1 MEITLILNDN
11 GIINPNINDN
21 QMEIPLILHDI
32 NEEIPLIS
40 NDN

>member
-21 QMEIPLILHDI
+21 QMEITLIF
-32 NEEIPLIS
+32 